1 MNNGMMGMVRSG
13 LIGMAVGTA
22 VTMAGV
28 MYVKDNKDTADKVMK
43 KAKNSRKIITRAG
56 ENVRKEI
63 TD

>member
-1 MNNGMMGMVRSG
+1 MNNGMMNIVRSG

-28 MYVKDNKDTADKVMK
+28 MYINDNKTAANKVMH
-43 KAKNSRKIITRAG
+43 KAKNSKRIITRAG
-56 ENVRKEI
+56 ENVIKEI